1 MELPDADLKTDTAGK
16 RQHFQK
22 DFFGEKNLKYG
33 TNNEIVL
40 G

>member
-22 DFFGEKNLKYG
+22 DFFYRLIRREKFEIW
-33 TNNEIVL
+33 NEQ
-40 G
+40 